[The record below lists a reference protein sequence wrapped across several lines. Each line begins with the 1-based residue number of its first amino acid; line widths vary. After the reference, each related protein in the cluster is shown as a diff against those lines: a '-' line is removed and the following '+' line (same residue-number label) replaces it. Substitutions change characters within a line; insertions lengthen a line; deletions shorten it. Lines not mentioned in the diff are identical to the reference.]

1 MKPGL
6 TSVVGSDW
14 GIGGLRDWVIGRL
27 GDYVIVV
34 CSRLHVRAFPVP
46 CPLST
51 NGKRINECGRARC
64 TRVLTFVRLL
74 PRLYVRAFARL
85 HVPVPC
91 PTPRKRGARGAPLS
105 TNGKRINECSRAR
118 CTRVLTFV
126 RLLPSPRSTNGERIN
141 ECGCGSTR
149 QCPHPCTP
157 APTSARCTL
166 HVCTFARCTFAR
178 LHVPRSTFARST
190 FHVRTFPRL
199 HVCTFPRSH
208 VCTFHVRT
216 FACSTFL

>member
-1 MKPGL
+1 MPAVNEWETNKRMRARSVHPCPHL
-6 TSVVGSDW
+6 RAPAPTSVRS
-14 GIGGLRDWVIGRL
+14 R
-27 GDYVIVV
+27 V
-34 CSRLHVRAFPVP
+34 C
-46 CPLST
+46 T
-51 NGKRINECGRARC
+51 
-64 TRVLTFVRLL
+64 
-74 PRLYVRAFARL
+74 L